1 MDGLYSTSYA
11 IDSWRLSP
19 TSFPIQE
26 FLIFLL
32 PILQARQTVLTAP
45 LKRALLVLQRGIHF
59 FKTPQV
65 ARDYE
70 AVIPDAKQNGTR
82 GLSAKS
88 KVRQERH
95 GRLWGLPKETCAIC
109 YLRLRPTI
117 DHQLGL
123 PALEP
128 PMTEDSAATDAAS
141 VDPHAVSELMHDTSK
156 LNELDS
162 SETEIHIPTR
172 TDCEAGCTYCY
183 YCIAQELS
191 ALAKQVQQST
201 MGKDEK
207 GQVKAPGWEC
217 LRCGSEV
224 FACHRVVEDSVDL
237 PPDTT
242 D

>member
-1 MDGLYSTSYA
+1 
-11 IDSWRLSP
+11 
-19 TSFPIQE
+19 
-26 FLIFLL
+26 
-32 PILQARQTVLTAP
+32 
-45 LKRALLVLQRGIHF
+45 
-59 FKTPQV
+59 
-65 ARDYE
+65 
-70 AVIPDAKQNGTR
+70 
-82 GLSAKS
+82 
-88 KVRQERH
+88 
-95 GRLWGLPKETCAIC
+95 
-109 YLRLRPTI
+109 
-117 DHQLGL
+117 
-123 PALEP
+123 
-128 PMTEDSAATDAAS
+128 MTEDSAATDAAS